1 MLHSRP
7 FLFYRLALI
16 HRPFTHLPQLFN
28 VLKERGETL
37 QHHFTVLKE
46 RTETLQHHFT
56 RFIEGRETSFQI
68 LELNQKRVGNICNN
82 HQYYPNFTLIIRK
95 GSKEIK
101 KCNLTSMMTSQTFKF
116 EDSRNKKIYTSGE
129 QKIFFYSNSLFHY
142 ALKVMKQ
149 KVSSKGDL

>member
-101 KCNLTSMMTSQTFKF
+101 KCTLTSWWRHRLLSLRIQETKKF
-116 EDSRNKKIYTSGE
+116 TCLENKK
-129 QKIFFYSNSLFHY
+129 
-142 ALKVMKQ
+142 
-149 KVSSKGDL
+149 